1 MTEGAGLTAAPSPEP
16 RLPTL
21 REEFIVVA
29 IASIAAMLCF
39 GVEVWN
45 YYELLKTRGVARH
58 APMFSF
64 LGMIFIA
71 FGNAAWISL
80 DRKRRGNSV
89 GGWRFAAIFL
99 GPIAICLYII
109 LEHRDRALFLL
120 PAVVAV
126 YGVTIY
132 FPGIAVFLLRRAW
145 L

>member
-1 MTEGAGLTAAPSPEP
+1 MTEGAGLPAAPSPEP
-16 RLPTL
+16 QLPTL

-29 IASIAAMLCF
+29 IASTLAMLCF

-45 YYELLKTRGVARH
+45 FYEEMKIRGTPRQAPLLT
-58 APMFSF
+58 F
-64 LGMIFIA
+64 LGMMFIA

-80 DRKRRGNSV
+80 DRKRREKPV

-109 LEHRDRALFLL
+109 LEYRDRAIFLL

>member
-1 MTEGAGLTAAPSPEP
+1 MTEGTGATPVPEP

-21 REEFIVVA
+21 REEFLVVA
-29 IASIAAMLCF
+29 FASTAAMVCF
-39 GVEVWN
+39 SVDVWN
-45 YYELLKTRGVARH
+45 YYEMLKTRGVGQH
-58 APMFSF
+58 PPMFSF
-64 LGMIFIA
+64 LGMLFIA

-80 DRKRRGNSV
+80 DRKRRGKAV

-99 GPIAICLYII
+99 GPIAICVYII
-109 LEHRDRALFLL
+109 VEYRDRAIFLL

-126 YGVTIY
+126 YGVTIC

>member
-1 MTEGAGLTAAPSPEP
+1 MTEGARTPAAPSPEP

-29 IASIAAMLCF
+29 IASTAAMLCF
-39 GVEVWN
+39 GAELWN
-45 YYELLKTRGVARH
+45 FFEQTKARGTPQH

-80 DRKRRGNSV
+80 DRKRRGKPV

-99 GPIAICLYII
+99 GPIAVCLYII
-109 LEHRDRALFLL
+109 LEYRDRAIFLL

-132 FPGIAVFLLRRAW
+132 FPGVAVFLLRQAW